1 MATGVL
7 AQVSPA
13 ATTYTLLYTATTA
26 AAVSINFLN
35 RGTTAA
41 TARIAVGTITNN
53 TSPATTNFI
62 EYDVSIP
69 ANGVV
74 ERTGLVLNTGQK
86 IVVYASTAN
95 TTVSVYGI
103 ET

>member
-7 AQVSPA
+7 AQVAPA
-13 ATTYTLLYTATTA
+13 ATTYTLVYTSNTT

-35 RGTTAA
+35 RDSVAV
-41 TARIAVGTITNN
+41 TARIAVGTIADNS
-53 TSPATTNFI
+53 SPATTNFI

-69 ANGVV
+69 ANGVI

>member
-7 AQVSPA
+7 AQVAPA
-13 ATTYTLLYTATTA
+13 ATTYTLVYTSSTT

-35 RGTTAA
+35 RGSAVA
-41 TARIAVGTITNN
+41 TARIAVGTIADNSN
-53 TSPATTNFI
+53 PAVTNFI
-62 EYDVSIP
+62 EYDVTIP
-69 ANGVV
+69 ANGVI

-86 IVVYASTAN
+86 IVAYASTAN